1 MIIIVGCN
9 KGGAGKTTTAVNL
22 VTLLVCDGADVCF
35 VDADQQ
41 RSSAKWHADRE
52 AAGVKPAI
60 TLIERRGNITS
71 TLLSLAKKYD
81 HVVVDVAGRNSQELI
96 TGAIAADILIA
107 PHQCSQLDLD
117 TLGELATQ
125 VERVRDLNPDL
136 LVYVYHSIASTN
148 PILAGQERHEFLTF
162 MADFPTFTPMKS
174 IGHYRKAYRDAF
186 PLGLSVIEGPNEKAA
201 AEVRELAQE
210 VFGD

>member
-9 KGGAGKTTTAVNL
+9 KGGASKTTTAINL
-22 VTLLVCDGADVCF
+22 ATLLVSDGADVCF
-35 VDADQQ
+35 VDADAQ
-41 RSSAKWHADRE
+41 RSAARWHEDRE

-71 TLLSLAKKYD
+71 TLISLAKKYD
-81 HVVVDVAGRNSQELI
+81 HVIVDVAGRNSQELI
-96 TGAIAADILIA
+96 TGAVAADILIA

-117 TLGELATQ
+117 TIGELAVQ
-125 VERVRDLNPDL
+125 VESVRNLNPDL
-136 LVYVYHSIASTN
+136 AVYVYHSMASTN
-148 PILAGQERHEFLTF
+148 PVLKAQEREEFLTYL
-162 MADFPTFTPMKS
+162 ADYPTLQPLNA
-174 IGHYRKAYRDAF
+174 IGHYRKAYRDSI
-186 PLGLSVIEGPNEKAA
+186 PLGQSVIEGPNAKAA